1 MDRNTV
7 PPKTCS
13 REQIRELDR
22 RAMEDYGIPG
32 AVLMEN
38 AGRGAAAIAAEMLGN
53 AAKKRVAI
61 FCGKGNNG
69 GDGFVIARHLHNR
82 GARVEAVVAFPLE
95 EVSPETDAGVNIEI
109 VRHMGIHP
117 TPALDDAGRTLAA
130 AHAKQAGLIVD
141 ALLGTGLSG
150 EVREPYL
157 SLIRL
162 VNAEDKPVLSVD
174 VPSGLDANTGNVL
187 RAAVRATCT
196 ATFVLPKHGFRL
208 GEGPAHAGDVRV
220 VDIGVPVDLVDEIL
234 SS

>member
-1 MDRNTV
+1 MDDAV
-7 PPKTCS
+7 PSRTCS

-32 AVLMEN
+32 VVLMEN
-38 AGRGAAAIAAEMLGN
+38 AGRGAAGIAGEMIGN
-53 AAKKRVAI
+53 PAKKRVVV

-82 GARVEAVVAFPLE
+82 GARVEVVAAFAAE
-95 EVSPETDAGVNIEI
+95 ELSPEADAGINLEI

-117 TPALDDAGRTLAA
+117 APALDDYGRSLAA
-130 AHAKQAGLIVD
+130 GYAKQADLIVD
-141 ALLGTGLSG
+141 ALLGTGLAG
-150 EVREPYL
+150 DVREPFL

-174 VPSGLDANTGNVL
+174 VPSGLDANTGNIL

-196 ATFVLPKHGFRL
+196 ATFVLPKHGFLR
-208 GEGPAHAGDVRV
+208 GEGPACVGDVRV
-220 VDIGVPVDLVDEIL
+220 VDIGAPADLVDEIL